1 MGDWWITDSKW
12 GGEWFEFQENKN
24 VLRKI
29 MKRPV

>member
-1 MGDWWITDSKW
+1 MGDGWITDSKRSR
-12 GGEWFEFQENKN
+12 EWFEFQKNKN

>member
-12 GGEWFEFQENKN
+12 GREWLEFQKNQN